1 MPHALLLD
9 VGAVFLWLGVG
20 NVVSVLLPYR
30 PISLKA
36 RLRARP
42 TWRRWLLCQAV
53 PYGLY
58 FLLLPILHIPYYLL
72 YHHRSFG
79 PYVPNYLTYSL
90 VYVALALVYWLVGLG
105 LATVY
110 ARRRR
115 AKLLADLARGG

>member
-58 FLLLPILHIPYYLL
+58 FLLLPILHIP
-72 YHHRSFG
+72 
-79 PYVPNYLTYSL
+79 
-90 VYVALALVYWLVGLG
+90 
-105 LATVY
+105 
-110 ARRRR
+110 
-115 AKLLADLARGG
+115 